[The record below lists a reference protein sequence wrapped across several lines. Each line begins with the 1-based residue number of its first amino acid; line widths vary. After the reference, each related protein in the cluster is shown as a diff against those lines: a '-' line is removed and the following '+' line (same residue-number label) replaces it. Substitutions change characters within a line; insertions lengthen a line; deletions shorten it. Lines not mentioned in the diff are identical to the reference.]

1 MLTSK
6 KSDKV
11 TIQTSSKKDEALKG
25 LSKLG
30 IRLSDGSDYI
40 LKDYASPKT
49 TLADVRKRLSS
60 IKTSLSEE
68 IIKERNR

>member
-1 MLTSK
+1 MLAPK
-6 KSDKV
+6 KSDNV
-11 TIQTSSKKDEALKG
+11 TIQTSSKKREALKE

-30 IRLSDGSDYI
+30 IKLSDGSHYT
-40 LKDYASPKT
+40 LRDYASPKT
-49 TLADVRKRLSS
+49 TLADLRKRLSS

>member
-1 MLTSK
+1 MFASK
-6 KSDKV
+6 KSG
-11 TIQTSSKKDEALKG
+11 TAPIQTSLKKSEALKG

-30 IRLSDGSDYI
+30 IRLSDGSNYI

>member
-1 MLTSK
+1 MLESK
-6 KSDKV
+6 KSG
-11 TIQTSSKKDEALKG
+11 TALIQTSSKKSEALKE
-25 LSKLG
+25 LSKVGLK
-30 IRLSDGSDYI
+30 LSDGSNYI